1 MGTFNYSTNEYTS
14 SRSVDKLQFDVNK
27 IKLGQLPGLFER
39 IQHEGGFFKKF
50 ADMWKEG
57 ENYIGDEDEGLM
69 EYDTDETL
77 EIMHIDDEDP
87 KTFKIKQMFSNM
99 HWLNPAFED
108 NVLADIKGGMESKSL
123 YGLLSKGHS
132 DEANILVFYEKDT
145 GTVIGWEV
153 DVD

>member
-1 MGTFNYSTNEYTS
+1 MGKYVS
-14 SRSVDKLQFDVNK
+14 SRSADKLQFDVNTV
-27 IKLGQLPGLFER
+27 KLGQLPGIFDT
-39 IQHEGGFFKKF
+39 ITQQGGFFKKF

-77 EIMHIDDEDP
+77 EVLHIDDEDM
-87 KTFKIKQMFSNM
+87 KTFKLADAFS
-99 HWLNPAFED
+99 HTDFWINPAFE
-108 NVLADIKGGMESKSL
+108 NTVLADIKGGVASKSL
-123 YGLLSKGHS
+123 YGVLSKGHS
-132 DEANILVFYEKDT
+132 DEASILVFYEKDT